1 MIIDEIKSILESKG
15 YEIDSETIS
24 RIQVMLDSI
33 RDDNQINK
41 LNDVIEWFNK
51 KREESDMIVEE
62 IDINDLDKW
71 SVEQESGNISHE
83 SGGFFEVIGVK
94 NFNREVFGIF
104 INNTPTQKDLI
115 LEFEETLDH
124 TKQVQIH
131 LQLEPEF
138 LIRNIQHLV
147 LKLL

>member
-94 NFNREVFGIF
+94 VSNTFELEV
-104 INNTPTQKDLI
+104 
-115 LEFEETLDH
+115 
-124 TKQVQIH
+124 
-131 LQLEPEF
+131 
-138 LIRNIQHLV
+138 
-147 LKLL
+147 